1 MSFTGFSDDLDPEIV
16 VVNADFWPD
25 MNLVQFQSGYRLPGE
40 YRQEVL
46 QTRLQLAMLWANG
59 QLNNWMTEQQALGF
73 TDLDSVT
80 GYSSK
85 NLGTEN
91 FLKIL
96 YVRAV
101 SCHAKAL
108 LLADYQTMMRK
119 SDAQNDAKESED
131 TADRW
136 HAMATDAINSILGN
150 LKIHAEAL

>member
-1 MSFTGFSDDLDPEIV
+1 MSFTGFSDDIDPSIIV
-16 VVNADFWPD
+16 ANADFWPD
-25 MNLVQFQSGYRLPGE
+25 INLAQFQSGYRLPGE

-46 QTRLQLAMLWANG
+46 QTRLQLAMIWANG
-59 QLNNWMTEQQALGF
+59 QLGDWKIEQEALGF
-73 TDLDSVT
+73 VDLDAVT
-80 GYSSK
+80 GNESADLGAEK
-85 NLGTEN
+85 RLNL
-91 FLKIL
+91 L

-101 SCHAKAL
+101 SCHAKAI

-136 HAMATDAINSILGN
+136 HHMATNAINDIKGS